1 MVRAEH
7 FRVLLVAMSLVVG
20 LCLGAA
26 PRTAIAHGDDAVAP
40 PPPNAS
46 VAPRLAAQ
54 SADFELVAVPQD
66 KTLSIYLDRFAD
78 NQPVIGAKIDV
89 EVDGKTMTATAA
101 PSGTYILTGDWVAQ
115 PGHHD
120 MVFTILSD
128 QGSDILAGTLDIPA
142 APPAATGSRTGGGL
156 QVPSINN
163 VLAFLLGML
172 ATVALQRR
180 SSFSAIVRG
189 PADRL
194 RGRANHIAGVARSR
208 LVDANARLRQATSVA
223 KSRFSS
229 TELLPDFQR
238 WAMRAR
244 AGGLEL
250 AAAPKALRDRFDRTV
265 RSPLAGV
272 LSRRAAKSG
281 NREIHPWRR
290 FLAAIVP
297 FRPQFA
303 AGRFEV
309 STVAGVLLVAIVVAI
324 ALFLFGRGVLAHE
337 GHDEAPPASSVPGA
351 PGAPA
356 SSVAQAP
363 GAPAATDLGSGP
375 HRLLDGSLFV
385 PKESQR
391 LLNVRTVVSHISEV
405 GRTVRMV
412 GQVIADPGTSGEVH
426 ASIRGRLEPY
436 HGAWP
441 KVGQKVDTGDVLA
454 WVVPVVNPIDRGI
467 IMQQVAQID
476 HEIGLIQERLPGLGA
491 DNADASSR
499 ELDDARADLANL
511 IRRRDA
517 IAAVIR
523 DRDTLRAP
531 LLAPSTGIV
540 AASFAAAGQI
550 VDEQQKL
557 FTVVDLK
564 RLWVEA
570 YAYDIEAMGTVV
582 DANAQ
587 GAAGGNYHLKFVSR
601 GPQLQ
606 RQTIPLY
613 FQIDNPDA
621 TVSVGS
627 LVSVLVET
635 KGARSGVILP
645 RTAVTRNNSGQDI
658 VWQHANPENFVPIPV
673 RTESIDGKNVLI
685 AAGLPAEKR
694 IVVEAADLLNEV
706 R

>member
-7 FRVLLVAMSLVVG
+7 LRVLLVALSLVAG

-46 VAPRLAAQ
+46 VAPRLVAQ
-54 SADFELVAVPQD
+54 STDFELVAMPQG

-78 NQPVIGAKIDV
+78 NQPVIGAKVDV
-89 EVDGKTMTATAA
+89 AVDGKTMTATAA
-101 PSGTYILTGDWVAQ
+101 PSGIYTLTGDWVAQ
-115 PGHHD
+115 AGHHD
-120 MVFTILSD
+120 MIFTILSD
-128 QGSDILAGTLDIPA
+128 QGSDILAGTLDISA
-142 APPAATGSRTGGGL
+142 APPVATGSGTGGGL

-172 ATVALQRR
+172 ATVALQRK
-180 SSFSAIVRG
+180 SSFSAIMRG
-189 PADRL
+189 PADWL
-194 RGRANHIAGVARSR
+194 RGRANHIAGVAKSR
-208 LVDANARLRQATSVA
+208 FGDAYARLRQATSVA
-223 KSRFSS
+223 KARFFS
-229 TELLPDFQR
+229 TDVLRDFQR
-238 WAMRAR
+238 RAIRAR
-244 AGGLEL
+244 AGGLDL
-250 AAAPKALRDRFDRTV
+250 AAAPKALRDRFDRSV
-265 RSPLAGV
+265 RSPLAAV
-272 LSRRAAKSG
+272 LSRRAVKSG
-281 NREIHPWRR
+281 NSEIRPWRR
-290 FLAAIVP
+290 FLAVIAP

-303 AGRFEV
+303 AGRFAA

-337 GHDEAPPASSVPGA
+337 GHDEAPPASSVPAA
-351 PGAPA
+351 PGA
-356 SSVAQAP
+356 
-363 GAPAATDLGSGP
+363 AAAGDLGSGP

-385 PKESQR
+385 PKDSQR
-391 LLNVRTVVSHISEV
+391 LLNVRTVVSHVSEV

-441 KVGQKVDTGDVLA
+441 KVGQKVETGDVLA

-467 IMQQVAQID
+467 ILQQVAQID

-491 DNADASSR
+491 NNAAASSR

-511 IRRRDA
+511 VRRRDA

-570 YAYDIEAMGTVV
+570 YAYDIAAMGAVV

-613 FQIDNPDA
+613 FQIDNPDS
-621 TVSVGS
+621 TISVGS

-685 AAGLPAEKR
+685 AAGLPPDKR